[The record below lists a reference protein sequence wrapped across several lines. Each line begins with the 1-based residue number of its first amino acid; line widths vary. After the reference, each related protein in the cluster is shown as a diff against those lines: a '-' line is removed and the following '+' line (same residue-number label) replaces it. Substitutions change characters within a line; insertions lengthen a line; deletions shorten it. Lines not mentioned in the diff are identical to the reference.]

1 MATVVIDKVR
11 KYYGAVS
18 IIKDVSVEIGD
29 GEFIV
34 LVGPSGCGKSTLL
47 RMIAG
52 LEAISGGEISIG
64 SRVINNVSPKER
76 DIAMVFQSYALYPHM
91 TVLENM
97 GFSLKLK
104 GVPKADIA
112 SKARHAADI
121 LGIQSLLNRYP
132 RQLSG
137 GQRQRVAMG
146 RAIVR
151 DPQVFLFDEPL
162 SNLDA
167 KLRAQMRSEIKK
179 IHQRLGTTTIYVTHD
194 QIEAMTMADR
204 IVVMRDGVVEQVG
217 APLDVYDRP
226 ANVFVA
232 GFIGAPAMNLIEGK
246 VCAGKSSPEFDMA
259 DGSRLPLPPNLAL
272 SVGQK
277 VIYGIRP
284 EYFLI
289 AADGLAATVVVVEP
303 TGSETQVVAKIGDQE
318 VLAVIRERIVVEPG
332 SQLNLKP
339 DIRSIHIFD
348 GDTGQRI
355 GEQQGELSQMRSA
368 T

>member
-1 MATVVIDKVR
+1 
-11 KYYGAVS
+11 
-18 IIKDVSVEIGD
+18 
-29 GEFIV
+29 
-34 LVGPSGCGKSTLL
+34 
-47 RMIAG
+47 
-52 LEAISGGEISIG
+52 
-64 SRVINNVSPKER
+64 VSPKER
-76 DIAMVFQSYALYPHM
+76 DIATVFQSYALYPHM

-121 LGIQSLLNRYP
+121 FGIQSLLDRYP

-137 GQRQRVAMG
+137 GQRPRVAMG
-146 RAIVR
+146 RVIVR

-162 SNLDA
+162 SNRDA

-217 APLDVYDRP
+217 APLEVYGKP

-232 GFIGAPAMNLIEGK
+232 GFTGASAMNLIEGEI
-246 VCAGKSSPEFDMA
+246 CAGKSSLELGMP
-259 DGSRLPLPPNLAL
+259 DGSRLPFPANLDL

-284 EYFLI
+284 EYFMI
-289 AADGLAATVVVVEP
+289 AADGSAVTVVVAEL
-303 TGSETQVVAKIGDQE
+303 TGSETQVVARMGDKE
-318 VLAVIRERIVVEPG
+318 VLAVIRERIDVAAG

-355 GEQQGELSQMRSA
+355 GEQQGELSQVRPA